1 MCLWICVYVCTC
13 VLQPQKTKN
22 LKNKNAAK
30 AYLPRL
36 PSKPAS
42 SAGCPLHHEAVEAD
56 SIDGISKPQAHP
68 QHALLPSSEAS
79 VLAIML

>member
-1 MCLWICVYVCTC
+1 MYVCTC

-22 LKNKNAAK
+22 LKNAAK
-30 AYLPRL
+30 ASLPRL

-79 VLAIML
+79 VLAILF